1 MKIKNFIN
9 ETKDSIETLTNRLD
23 HIGTEFS
30 AWKTRHMNLNP
41 QISIKKKK
49 IRNHDQNMK
58 ELWDNIKKSNLKTIV
73 TEKRTEKQDNGTNAY
88 SVK

>member
-1 MKIKNFIN
+1 
-9 ETKDSIETLTNRLD
+9 
-23 HIGTEFS
+23 
-30 AWKTRHMNLNP
+30 
-41 QISIKKKK
+41 
-49 IRNHDQNMK
+49 MK